1 MGPAG
6 ARGEVRK
13 NIALSPESLT
23 QTYALADTGV
33 DADLARVVADA
44 SAVTEAPQN

>member
-1 MGPAG
+1 M
-6 ARGEVRK
+6 
-13 NIALSPESLT
+13 IANDWFHWALLSAVFAALT
-23 QTYALADTGV
+23 AIFAKLGLQGV